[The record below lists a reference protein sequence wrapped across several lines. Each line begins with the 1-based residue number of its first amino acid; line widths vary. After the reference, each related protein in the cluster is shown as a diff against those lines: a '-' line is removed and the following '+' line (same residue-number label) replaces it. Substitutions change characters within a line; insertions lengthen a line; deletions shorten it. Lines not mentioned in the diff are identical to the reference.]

1 MNAVEENQEA
11 SKEEDNGD
19 EEKKRHQGYDGRDMP
34 AFKLVQPMLAAT
46 RNVP

>member
-11 SKEEDNGD
+11 SKEEDDGD
-19 EEKKRHQGYDGRDMP
+19 EEEKRHQGYDGRDMP
-34 AFKLVQPMLAAT
+34 ALELIQPMLAAT